1 MSTLNRWPG
10 ELADGALVPVALPG
24 LRLELALRI
33 VWRGGDD
40 RRESREALYAIAY

>member
-1 MSTLNRWPG
+1 VAGRARRWRARS
-10 ELADGALVPVALPG
+10 LALPG

-40 RRESREALYAIAY
+40 RRKLREALYAIAY